1 MQKLTLSQLEQHL
14 FSAADILRGKM
25 EASEFKEY
33 IFGMLFL
40 KRLSDQY
47 DAEYAKVK
55 EAYQKDGHD
64 DSTIEM
70 LLQGHSFSFNIP
82 EIARWQSLRHL
93 KKNLGEALN
102 IALSN
107 IEEANMTSL
116 EDVLKH
122 IDFNKKVGNS
132 KISDSKLIQLI
143 QHFDKIR
150 LRDEDFEFP
159 DLLGAAYE
167 YLIKYFA
174 DSAGKKAGEF
184 YTPSGVVT
192 LLTKILDPQPGMSI
206 YDPTVGSG
214 GMLIQAKEHIKEIY
228 NSDNFSLYGQD
239 AIATTWAMC
248 KMNMILHGIPNA
260 DIKNDDTLENPLHT
274 KDGQLMQF
282 DRVIA
287 NPPFSQNYTKANLK
301 FKERFSHFMPENGKK
316 GDYMFV
322 QHMLSSLKDKGK
334 MGVVMPHG
342 VLFRGSVEGEFR
354 KELIEQKNIL
364 EAVIG
369 LPSGLFY
376 GTGIPASLL
385 IINKAK
391 KDDKILFINADAE
404 YKEGKNQNLLR
415 AEDIEKINFVYQ
427 NRLELENYSKL
438 VSLEDIKKEN
448 FNLNIRRYVDNTP
461 PPTLHDV
468 KAHLVGGVPKQEW
481 SSELMSSYGVTHEM
495 LFESKD
501 EDYYNFLPSIK
512 EKQNIR
518 ELLESSE
525 AFRSTDARVIA
536 KVSSW
541 YDNYQN
547 LVDDE
552 SSNIAT
558 LYTSGYE
565 LIERAFDA
573 SVVLDRFKVRGIFA
587 SWWVKNKF
595 TIKSI
600 KNSGYDFLLL
610 SDAFISTNQE
620 FIDSLGDTKKPLHTK
635 LQELTKK
642 LKNAKDEN
650 DKVIIREQ
658 ILELKKQL
666 FTGSEVLTSSKELII
681 TQLKLDAMNE
691 SNRYLSEKKQSIIK
705 TLENLWDKYKVS
717 LSEIEKERDEA
728 TSEIKEFLNE
738 LGYL

>member
-427 NRLELENYSKL
+427 NHLELENYSKL

-461 PPTLHDV
+461 PPTPHDV

-481 SSELMSSYGVTHEM
+481 NSELMSSYGVTHEM

-501 EDYYNFLPSIK
+501 EEYYNFLPSIK

-525 AFRSTDARVIA
+525 AFITTDARVNE
-536 KVSSW
+536 KVSTW

-565 LIERAFDA
+565 LIESAFDG

-600 KNSGYDFLLL
+600 KNNGYDFLLL

-620 FIDSLGDTKKPLHTK
+620 FIDSLGDVKKPLHAK
-635 LQELTKK
+635 LQELSKK

-666 FTGSEVLTSSKELII
+666 FDGIPNIKELVIRE
-681 TQLKLDAMNE
+681 LKLDAMNE

>member
-40 KRLSDQY
+40 KRLSDQFE
-47 DAEYAKVK
+47 AEYQKVK
-55 EAYQKDGHD
+55 EAYKKDGHD
-64 DSTIEM
+64 EATINI
-70 LLQGHSFSFNIP
+70 LLQNHQFSFNIP
-82 EIARWQSLRHL
+82 ESARWQSLRHL
-93 KKNLGEALN
+93 KKNLGENLNVAL
-102 IALSN
+102 AG
-107 IEEANMTSL
+107 IEEANLSSL

-167 YLIKYFA
+167 YLIKFFA

-192 LLTKILDPQPGMSI
+192 LLTKILDPKPGMSI

-248 KMNMILHGIPNA
+248 KMNMILHGITNA
-260 DIKNDDTLENPLHT
+260 DIKNEDTLEDPLHT

-301 FKERFSHFMPENGKK
+301 YKERFSHFMPENGKK

-322 QHMLSSLKDKGK
+322 QHMIASLKSSGK

-354 KELIEQKNIL
+354 QELIAKRNIL

-376 GTGIPASLL
+376 GTGIPAALI

-427 NRLELENYSKL
+427 NRLELEKYSRL
-438 VSLEDIKKEN
+438 VSLAEIEKED
-448 FNLNIRRYVDNTP
+448 FNLNIRRYIDNTP
-461 PPTLHDV
+461 PSTPHDV
-468 KAHLVGGVPKQEW
+468 KAHLRGGIPKSEWNDELMQSYGITSDMIFVPKDENYFEFK
-481 SSELMSSYGVTHEM
+481 SELA
-495 LFESKD
+495 
-501 EDYYNFLPSIK
+501 

-518 ELLESSE
+518 ELLEQSE
-525 AFRSTDARVIA
+525 PFKTTDETIKA
-536 KVSSW
+536 KVSAW
-541 YDNYQN
+541 YDEYQK
-547 LVDDE
+547 LIDE
-552 SSNIAT
+552 PTSDIAS
-558 LYTSGYE
+558 LYNSGYE
-565 LIERAFDA
+565 LIEKAFANDT
-573 SVVLDRFKVRGIFA
+573 VLDRFKVRGIFA
-587 SWWVKNKF
+587 SWWVENKF
-595 TIKSI
+595 TVKSI
-600 KNSGYDFLLL
+600 KNSGYDYNLL
-610 SDAFISTNQE
+610 SDSFITSNE
-620 FIDSLGDTKKPLHTK
+620 DFIGSLSEEQLALHVK
-635 LQELTKK
+635 LLELFKK
-642 LKNAKDEN
+642 LKTAKEEN
-650 DKVIIREQ
+650 DKVVIREKIQ
-658 ILELKKQL
+658 EQKEKLFDGMANIREL
-666 FTGSEVLTSSKELII
+666 VIN
-681 TQLKLDAMNE
+681 QLKLDAM
-691 SNRYLSEKKQSIIK
+691 SIANRYLSEKKQNIIK
-705 TLENLWDKYKVS
+705 TLENLWDKYRVS
-717 LSEIEKERDEA
+717 LSEIESERDEA
-728 TSEIKEFLNE
+728 TNEIKTYLSE

>member
-40 KRLSDQY
+40 KRLSDQFE
-47 DAEYAKVK
+47 AEYQKVK
-55 EAYQKDGHD
+55 EAYKKDGHD
-64 DSTIEM
+64 EATINM
-70 LLQGHSFSFNIP
+70 LLQNHQFSFNIP
-82 EIARWQSLRHL
+82 ESARWQSLRHL
-93 KKNLGEALN
+93 KKNLGENLN
-102 IALSN
+102 IALAG
-107 IEEANMTSL
+107 IEEANLTSL

-167 YLIKYFA
+167 YLIKFFA

-192 LLTKILDPQPGMSI
+192 LLTKILDPKPGMSI

-228 NSDNFSLYGQD
+228 NSDNFSLHGQD
-239 AIATTWAMC
+239 AIASTWAMC
-248 KMNMILHGIPNA
+248 KMNMILHGITNA
-260 DIKNDDTLENPLHT
+260 DIKNEDTLEDPLHT

-301 FKERFSHFMPENGKK
+301 YKERFSHFMPENGKK

-322 QHMLSSLKDKGK
+322 QHMIASLKSSGK

-342 VLFRGSVEGEFR
+342 VLFRGSVEGQFR
-354 KELIEQKNIL
+354 QELIAKRNIL

-376 GTGIPASLL
+376 GTGIPAALL

-427 NRLELENYSKL
+427 NRLELEKYSRL
-438 VSLEDIKKEN
+438 VSLAEIEKED
-448 FNLNIRRYVDNTP
+448 FNLNIRRYIDNTP
-461 PPTLHDV
+461 PPTPHDV
-468 KAHLVGGVPKQEW
+468 KAHLRGGIPKGEWNDELMQSYGITSSMIFVPKDEN
-481 SSELMSSYGVTHEM
+481 Y
-495 LFESKD
+495 FEFKSQ
-501 EDYYNFLPSIK
+501 LS

-518 ELLESSE
+518 ELLEQSE
-525 AFRSTDARVIA
+525 PFKTTDETIKA
-536 KVSSW
+536 KVSAW
-541 YDNYQN
+541 YDEYQK
-547 LVDDE
+547 LIDE
-552 SSNIAT
+552 PTSDIAS
-558 LYTSGYE
+558 LYNSGYE
-565 LIERAFDA
+565 LIAKAFANDT
-573 SVVLDRFKVRGIFA
+573 VLDRFKVRGIFA
-587 SWWVKNKF
+587 SWWVENKF
-595 TIKSI
+595 TVKSI
-600 KNSGYDFLLL
+600 KNSGYDYNLL
-610 SDAFISTNQE
+610 SDSFITSNEAFIG
-620 FIDSLGDTKKPLHTK
+620 SLSEEQLALHVK
-635 LQELTKK
+635 LLELFKK
-642 LKNAKDEN
+642 LKTAKEEN
-650 DKVIIREQ
+650 DKVVIREKIQ
-658 ILELKKQL
+658 EQKEKL
-666 FTGSEVLTSSKELII
+666 FDGMTNTKGLVIN
-681 TQLKLDAMNE
+681 QLKLDAM
-691 SNRYLSEKKQSIIK
+691 SIANRYLSEKKQTIIK

-717 LSEIEKERDEA
+717 LSEIESERDEA
-728 TSEIKEFLNE
+728 TNEIKTYLSE

>member
-47 DAEYAKVK
+47 DIELEKVK
-55 EAYQKDGHD
+55 TAYKKEGHD
-64 DSTIEM
+64 EETIQI
-70 LLQGHSFSFNIP
+70 LLQSHNFTFNVP
-82 EIARWQSLRHL
+82 ESGKWNNLRHL

-102 IALSN
+102 VALAS
-107 IEEANMTSL
+107 IEEANLSSL
-116 EDVLKH
+116 ENVLGY

-167 YLIKYFA
+167 YLIKFFA

-184 YTPSGVVT
+184 YTPAGVVT
-192 LLTKILDPQPGMSI
+192 LLTKILDPKPGMSI

-228 NSDNFSLYGQD
+228 NSDNFSLHGQD

-248 KMNMILHGIPNA
+248 KMNMILHGITNA
-260 DIKNDDTLENPLHT
+260 DIKNEDTLEDPLHT
-274 KDGQLMQF
+274 ESGQLKQF

-301 FKERFSHFMPENGKK
+301 YKERFSHFMPEGGKK

-322 QHMLSSLKDKGK
+322 QHMIASLKHDGK

-342 VLFRGSVEGEFR
+342 VLFRGSVEGQFR
-354 KELIEQKNIL
+354 EELIAKRNIL

-385 IINKAK
+385 IVNKAK

-415 AEDIEKINFVYQ
+415 AEDIEKINFIYH
-427 NRLELENYSKL
+427 NKLELPKYSRL
-438 VSLEDIKKEN
+438 VSLQEIEKED

-461 PPTLHDV
+461 PPTPHDV
-468 KAHLVGGVPKQEW
+468 KAHLKGGVPKSEW
-481 SSELMSSYGVTHEM
+481 DDELMQSYSITSDM
-495 LFESKD
+495 LFEHKD
-501 EDYYNFLPSIK
+501 ESYFEFKSELK
-512 EKQNIR
+512 EKQSIR
-518 ELLESSE
+518 ELLENSE
-525 AFRSTDARVIA
+525 AFRSTDESILV
-536 KVSSW
+536 KVKKF
-541 YDNYQN
+541 YETYQS
-547 LVDDE
+547 LIDE
-552 SSNIAT
+552 PNSNIAT

-565 LIERAFDA
+565 LIEQAFEGDNE
-573 SVVLDRFKVRGIFA
+573 LDRFKVRGIFA
-587 SWWVKNKF
+587 SWWVENKF
-595 TIKSI
+595 TVKSI
-600 KNSGYDFLLL
+600 KNSGYDYNLLNDSFIATNESFLSSLNDEQKALHGKLL
-610 SDAFISTNQE
+610 
-620 FIDSLGDTKKPLHTK
+620 
-635 LQELTKK
+635 ELFKK
-642 LKNAKDEN
+642 LKSAKEEN
-650 DKVIIREQ
+650 DKVVLREKISELKEELFKDVPNIKELVVLQ
-658 ILELKKQL
+658 LELD
-666 FTGSEVLTSSKELII
+666 
-681 TQLKLDAMNE
+681 TQTIA
-691 SNRYLSEKKQSIIK
+691 NRYLSEKKQTIIK
-705 TLENLWDKYKVS
+705 TIENLWDKYKVS
-717 LSEIEKERDEA
+717 LEEIESERDEA
-728 TSEIKEFLNE
+728 TSEIKTFLTE

>member
-40 KRLSDQY
+40 KRLSDQFE
-47 DAEYAKVK
+47 AEQQKVK
-55 EAYQKDGHD
+55 EAYKKEEHD
-64 DSTIEM
+64 DETINI
-70 LLQGHSFSFNIP
+70 LLQNHQFTFNIP
-82 EIARWQSLRHL
+82 ENARWKNLQHL
-93 KKNLGEALN
+93 KKNLGENLN
-102 IALSN
+102 TALSS
-107 IEEANMTSL
+107 IEESNLSSL

-192 LLTKILDPQPGMSI
+192 LLTKILDPKPGMSI

-228 NSDNFSLYGQD
+228 NSNDFSLYGQD

-248 KMNMILHGIPNA
+248 KMNMILHGISNA
-260 DIKNDDTLENPLHT
+260 DIKNEDTLEDPLHT

-301 FKERFSHFMPENGKK
+301 FKERFSHFMPEGGKK

-322 QHMLSSLKDKGK
+322 QHMIASLKSSGK

-342 VLFRGSVEGEFR
+342 VLFRGSEEGRFR
-354 KELIEQKNIL
+354 EELIEKRNIL
-364 EAVIG
+364 EAVVG

-376 GTGIPASLL
+376 GTGIPAALL
-385 IINKAK
+385 IINKSK

-427 NRLELENYSKL
+427 NRLELPKYSRL
-438 VSLEDIKKEN
+438 VNLEEIKKED
-448 FNLNIRRYVDNTP
+448 FNLNIRRYIDNTP
-461 PPTLHDV
+461 PPEPHDV
-468 KAHLVGGVPKQEW
+468 KAHLKGGVPKSEW
-481 SSELMSSYGVTHEM
+481 NEDLMSSNQVSPEM
-495 LFESKD
+495 LFDSKD
-501 EDYYNFLPSIK
+501 EEYYSFKENIT

-518 ELLESSE
+518 ELLEESE
-525 AFRSTDARVIA
+525 AFISTDASIMA

-541 YDNYQN
+541 YDKYQT
-547 LVDDE
+547 LIDDNK
-552 SSNIAT
+552 SDITT
-558 LYTSGYE
+558 LYISGYE
-565 LIERAFDA
+565 LIEKEFVNDG
-573 SVVLDRFKVRGIFA
+573 VLDRFKVRGIFA
-587 SWWVKNKF
+587 SWWVDNKF

-600 KNSGYDFLLL
+600 KNNGYDYNLL
-610 SDAFISTNQE
+610 SDAFISTNEE
-620 FIDSLGDTKKPLHTK
+620 FVASLNESQKEHHTK

-642 LKNAKDEN
+642 LKNAKEEN
-650 DKVIIREQ
+650 DKVVIRENIQ
-658 ILELKKQL
+658 EIKAKL
-666 FTGSEVLTSSKELII
+666 FHDMSNIKELV
-681 TQLKLDAMNE
+681 TRELKLDALNIA
-691 SNRYLSEKKQSIIK
+691 NRYLGEKKQATIRSI
-705 TLENLWDKYKVS
+705 ENLWDKYEVS
-717 LSEIEKERDEA
+717 LVSIEKERDEA
-728 TSEIKEFLNE
+728 TNEIKAYLSE

>member
-40 KRLSDQY
+40 KRLSDQF
-47 DAEYAKVK
+47 DAEFQKVK
-55 EAYQKDGHD
+55 ESYKKDGHNEE
-64 DSTIEM
+64 TINI
-70 LLQGHSFSFNIP
+70 LLQHHQFTFNIP
-82 EIARWQSLRHL
+82 ENARWQSLRHL

-102 IALSN
+102 IALSS
-107 IEEANMTSL
+107 IEEANLSSL
-116 EDVLKH
+116 ENVLGY

-192 LLTKILDPQPGMSI
+192 LLTKIIDPRPGMSI

-248 KMNMILHGIPNA
+248 KMNMILHGITNA
-260 DIKNDDTLENPLHT
+260 DIKNEDTLEEPLHT
-274 KDGQLMQF
+274 ENGQLKQF

-301 FKERFSHFMPENGKK
+301 YKERFSHFMPEGGKK

-322 QHMLSSLKDKGK
+322 QHMIASLKHDGK

-342 VLFRGSVEGEFR
+342 VLFRGSEEGKFR
-354 KELIEQKNIL
+354 EELIKKRNIL

-376 GTGIPASLL
+376 GTGIPAALL

-415 AEDIEKINFVYQ
+415 AEDIEKINFTYQ
-427 NRLELENYSKL
+427 NKLELPKYSRL
-438 VSLEDIKKEN
+438 VSLEEIEKED

-461 PPTLHDV
+461 PPTPHDV
-468 KAHLVGGVPKQEW
+468 KAHLRGGVPKCEW
-481 SSELMSSYGVTHEM
+481 NDELMNSYAIKSEM
-495 LFESKD
+495 IFTCKD
-501 EDYYNFLPSIK
+501 ENYFEFKPEIV

-518 ELLESSE
+518 ELLENSHSFKNTDE
-525 AFRSTDARVIA
+525 NILLHVST
-536 KVSSW
+536 W
-541 YDNYQN
+541 YEEYQT
-547 LVDDE
+547 LIDKPE
-552 SSNIAT
+552 SNIAT

-565 LIERAFDA
+565 LIEKTFENDT
-573 SVVLDRFKVRGIFA
+573 VLDRFKVRGIFA
-587 SWWVKNKF
+587 SWWVENKF
-595 TIKSI
+595 TIKSL
-600 KNSGYDFLLL
+600 KNSGYDYNLLND
-610 SDAFISTNQE
+610 SFISSNEE
-620 FIDSLGDTKKPLHTK
+620 FINALNDEQKALHVR
-635 LQELTKK
+635 LLELFKK
-642 LKNAKDEN
+642 LKTAKEEN
-650 DKVIIREQ
+650 DKIVVREK
-658 ILELKKQL
+658 IAKLKEQL
-666 FTGSEVLTSSKELII
+666 FENLLHVRDLVVL
-681 TQLKLDAMNE
+681 QLSLDSQNIA
-691 SNRYLSEKKQSIIK
+691 NRYLSEKKQTIIK

-717 LSEIEKERDEA
+717 LSEIESERDEA
-728 TSEIKEFLNE
+728 TNEIKNYLSE

>member
-40 KRLSDQY
+40 KRLSDQF
-47 DAEYAKVK
+47 DVEYSKVK
-55 EAYQKDGHD
+55 EAYKKDGHD
-64 DSTIEM
+64 EETINI
-70 LLQGHSFSFNIP
+70 LLQSHQFTFNIP
-82 EIARWQSLRHL
+82 ENARWQSLRHL
-93 KKNLGEALN
+93 KKNIGENLN
-102 IALSN
+102 TALSA
-107 IEEANMTSL
+107 IEEANLSSL

-122 IDFNKKVGNS
+122 INFNKKIGNS
-132 KISDSKLIQLI
+132 KISDSKLQQLI

-192 LLTKILDPQPGMSI
+192 LLTKLLDPKPGMSI

-214 GMLIQAKEHIKEIY
+214 GMLIQAKEHIKELY

-248 KMNMILHGIPNA
+248 KMNMILHGVVNA
-260 DIKNDDTLENPLHT
+260 NIKNEDTLEKPLHT
-274 KDGQLMQF
+274 KNGQLEQF

-287 NPPFSQNYTKANLK
+287 NPPFSQNYKKTELTY
-301 FKERFSHFMPENGKK
+301 KERFSHFMPENGKK

-322 QHMLSSLKDKGK
+322 QHMIASLKNDGK

-342 VLFRGSVEGEFR
+342 VLFRGSEEGKFR
-354 KELIEQKNIL
+354 EHLIRDRNIL

-385 IINKAK
+385 IVNKAK

-415 AEDIEKINFVYQ
+415 PEDIEKINYVYQ
-427 NRLELENYSKL
+427 NKIELDKYSKL
-438 VSLEDIKKEN
+438 VSLKELEKEN

-461 PPTLHDV
+461 PSEPHDV
-468 KAHLVGGVPKQEW
+468 KAHINGGIPKVEW
-481 SSELMSSYGVTHEM
+481 NKTLIDS
-495 LFESKD
+495 FKIESKQIFTD
-501 EDYYNFLPSIK
+501 IDDKYFKFIDSIA

-518 ELLESSE
+518 EMLENSQGFKQTDKEVLDIVSNWYNYYQSLIDDSSK
-525 AFRSTDARVIA
+525 DIA
-536 KVSSW
+536 
-541 YDNYQN
+541 
-547 LVDDE
+547 
-552 SSNIAT
+552 A
-558 LYTSGYE
+558 LYISGYE
-565 LIERAFDA
+565 KIEKAFEKNI
-573 SVVLDRFKVRGIFA
+573 VLDQFKIRGIFA
-587 SWWVKNKF
+587 SWWVNNKF
-595 TIKSI
+595 TVKSI
-600 KNSGYDFLLL
+600 KNSGYDYTLL
-610 SDAFISTNQE
+610 SDNFISTNQE
-620 FIDSLGDTKKPLHTK
+620 FISSLDDSQKENHNK
-635 LQELTKK
+635 LQDLFKK
-642 LKNAKDEN
+642 LKSAKEEN
-650 DKVIIREQ
+650 DKIVIREKIEEQ
-658 ILELKKQL
+658 KEKLFENIVNIKKWIVLELKTDAL
-666 FTGSEVLTSSKELII
+666 NII
-681 TQLKLDAMNE
+681 
-691 SNRYLSEKKQSIIK
+691 NRYLSEKKQSIIK
-705 TLENLWDKYKVS
+705 SIENLWDKYQVS
-717 LSEIEKERDEA
+717 LKEIENQRDEA
-728 TSEIKEFLNE
+728 TKEIKSFLME

>member
-40 KRLSDQY
+40 KRLSDQFE
-47 DAEYAKVK
+47 AEYQKVK
-55 EAYQKDGHD
+55 ETYKKDGHD
-64 DSTIEM
+64 EETIKV
-70 LLQGHSFSFNIP
+70 LLQNHQFTFNIP
-82 EIARWQSLRHL
+82 ESARWQNLRHL
-93 KKNLGEALN
+93 KKNLGENLNVAL
-102 IALSN
+102 AG
-107 IEEANMTSL
+107 IEEANLSSL

-167 YLIKYFA
+167 YLIKFFA

-192 LLTKILDPQPGMSI
+192 LLTKILDPKPGMSI

-248 KMNMILHGIPNA
+248 KMNMILHGITNA
-260 DIKNDDTLENPLHT
+260 DIKNEDTLEDPLHT

-287 NPPFSQNYTKANLK
+287 NPPFSQNYNKANLK
-301 FKERFSHFMPENGKK
+301 YKERFSHFMPENGKK

-322 QHMLSSLKDKGK
+322 QHMIASLKSSGK

-342 VLFRGSVEGEFR
+342 VLFRGSEEGRFR
-354 KELIEQKNIL
+354 EELIKKRNIL

-376 GTGIPASLL
+376 GTGIPAALL

-427 NRLELENYSKL
+427 NRLELEKYSRL
-438 VSLEDIKKEN
+438 VSLAEIEKED
-448 FNLNIRRYVDNTP
+448 FNLNIRRYIDNTP
-461 PPTLHDV
+461 PPTPHDV
-468 KAHLVGGVPKQEW
+468 KAHLRGGIPKSEWNDELMQSYGITSDMIFVPK
-481 SSELMSSYGVTHEM
+481 
-495 LFESKD
+495 D
-501 EDYYNFLPSIK
+501 ENYYNFLENIT
-512 EKQNIR
+512 EKQHVR
-518 ELLESSE
+518 ELLEQSE
-525 AFRSTDARVIA
+525 PFKTTDESIKA
-536 KVSSW
+536 KVSTW
-541 YDNYQN
+541 YDEYQK
-547 LVDDE
+547 LIDE
-552 SSNIAT
+552 PSSDIAS
-558 LYTSGYE
+558 LYNSGYE
-565 LIERAFDA
+565 LIAKAFANDT
-573 SVVLDRFKVRGIFA
+573 VLDRFKVRGIFA
-587 SWWVKNKF
+587 SWWVENKF
-595 TIKSI
+595 TVKSI
-600 KNSGYDFLLL
+600 KNSGYDYNLL
-610 SDAFISTNQE
+610 SDSFITSNEAFIG
-620 FIDSLGDTKKPLHTK
+620 SLSEEQLTLHVK
-635 LQELTKK
+635 LLELFKK
-642 LKNAKDEN
+642 LKTAKEEN
-650 DKVIIREQ
+650 DKVVIREKIQ
-658 ILELKKQL
+658 EQKEKL
-666 FTGSEVLTSSKELII
+666 FDGMSNIKELVIN
-681 TQLKLDAMNE
+681 QLKLDAM
-691 SNRYLSEKKQSIIK
+691 SIANRYLSEKKQTIIK

-717 LSEIEKERDEA
+717 LSEIESERDEA
-728 TSEIKEFLNE
+728 TNEIKTYLSE

>member
-1 MQKLTLSQLEQHL
+1 MNKLTLSQLEQHL

-47 DAEYAKVK
+47 DVEYNKVSDSYK
-55 EAYQKDGHD
+55 NDGHD
-64 DSTIEM
+64 DATMEILLKNHKFTFTIPKN
-70 LLQGHSFSFNIP
+70 G
-82 EIARWQSLRHL
+82 RWEALRHL
-93 KKNLGEALN
+93 KKNIGENLNTAL
-102 IALSN
+102 IA
-107 IEEANMTSL
+107 IEEANISSL

-122 IDFNKKVGNS
+122 INFNKKVGNS
-132 KISDSKLIQLI
+132 KIPDAKLQELI

-192 LLTKILDPQPGMSI
+192 LLVKILDPKPGMSI

-228 NSDNFSLYGQD
+228 NSNDFSLSGQD

-248 KMNMILHGIPNA
+248 KMNMILHGISNA
-260 DIKNDDTLENPLHT
+260 DIKNEDTLEKPLHT

-287 NPPFSQNYTKANLK
+287 NPPFSQNYKKADMT
-301 FKERFSHFMPENGKK
+301 FKERFSHFMPEGGKK

-322 QHMLSSLKDKGK
+322 QHMIASLKSSGK

-342 VLFRGSVEGEFR
+342 VLFRGSEEGKFR
-354 KELIEQKNIL
+354 EHLIKELGIL

-391 KDDKILFINADAE
+391 KDDKILFVNADRE
-404 YKEGKNQNLLR
+404 YNEGKNQNHLR

-427 NRLELENYSKL
+427 NALELPNYSKL
-438 VSLEDIKKEN
+438 ISIKELEKED

-461 PPTLHDV
+461 PSEPHDV
-468 KAHLVGGVPKQEW
+468 KAHLRGGIPKVEW
-481 SSELMSSYGVTHEM
+481 NSVLTASYQLTPNDI
-495 LFESKD
+495 FQSKD
-501 EDYYNFLPSIK
+501 ENYYKFI
-512 EKQNIR
+512 ETIQAKQNIR
-518 ELLESSE
+518 EVLESSNG
-525 AFRSTDARVIA
+525 FNNTDAMVLHEI
-536 KVSSW
+536 STW
-541 YDNYQN
+541 HDEYQS
-547 LVDDE
+547 LVDVD

-558 LYTSGYE
+558 LYVEGYA
-565 LIERAFDA
+565 LIEKAFTQTTHE
-573 SVVLDRFKVRGIFA
+573 VIDRFKIRGIFA
-587 SWWVKNKF
+587 SWWDANKF

-600 KNSGYDFLLL
+600 KNSGYDYNLL
-610 SDAFISTNQE
+610 SDSFLSSSDFVALLDKEALT
-620 FIDSLGDTKKPLHTK
+620 LHVK
-635 LQELTKK
+635 YMELLKK
-642 LKNAKDEN
+642 LKSAKEEN
-650 DKVIIREQ
+650 DKVVIRDKMA
-658 ILELKKQL
+658 ELKEKIFANIADVKPL
-666 FTGSEVLTSSKELII
+666 VVD
-681 TQLKLDAMNE
+681 QLKKDALQIAQ
-691 SNRYLSEKKQSIIK
+691 RYLSEKKQAIIINI
-705 TLENLWDKYKVS
+705 ENLWDKYQVS
-717 LSEIEKERDEA
+717 LAEIEDERDTA
-728 TSEIKEFLNE
+728 TKEIKEFLME
-738 LGYL
+738 LGYQ

>member
-40 KRLSDQY
+40 KRLSDQFE
-47 DAEYAKVK
+47 AEHEKVK
-55 EAYQKDGHD
+55 IAYKKDGHD
-64 DSTIEM
+64 EDTISI
-70 LLQGHSFSFNIP
+70 LLQNHQFTFNIP
-82 EIARWQSLRHL
+82 QNARWQSLRHL

-107 IEEANMTSL
+107 IEEANLTSL

-192 LLTKILDPQPGMSI
+192 LLTKILDPKPGMSI

-248 KMNMILHGIPNA
+248 KMNMILHGITNA
-260 DIKNDDTLENPLHT
+260 DIKNEDTLEEPLHT
-274 KDGQLMQF
+274 ENGQLKQF

-301 FKERFSHFMPENGKK
+301 YKERFSHFMPENGKK

-322 QHMLSSLKDKGK
+322 QHMIASLKSSGK

-342 VLFRGSVEGEFR
+342 VLFRGSEEGSFR
-354 KELIEQKNIL
+354 EELIKKRNIL
-364 EAVIG
+364 EVVIG

-376 GTGIPASLL
+376 GTGIPAALL

-427 NRLELENYSKL
+427 NRLELEKYSRL
-438 VSLEDIKKEN
+438 VSLAEIEKED

-461 PPTLHDV
+461 PPTPHDV
-468 KAHLVGGVPKQEW
+468 KAHLKGGVPKAEW
-481 SSELMSSYGVTHEM
+481 NSELMSSYSIQSDM

-501 EDYYNFLPSIK
+501 EKYFEFKSELA

-518 ELLESSE
+518 ELLEQSE
-525 AFRSTDARVIA
+525 SFKTTDEIIKA
-536 KVSSW
+536 KVKAW
-541 YDNYQN
+541 YDEYQK
-547 LVDDE
+547 LIDE
-552 SSNIAT
+552 PSSDIAS
-558 LYTSGYE
+558 LYNSGYE
-565 LIERAFDA
+565 LIEKAFANDT
-573 SVVLDRFKVRGIFA
+573 VLDRFKVRGIFA
-587 SWWVKNKF
+587 SWWVENKF
-595 TIKSI
+595 TVKSI
-600 KNSGYDFLLL
+600 KNSGYDYNLL
-610 SDAFISTNQE
+610 SDSFITSNEAFIG
-620 FIDSLGDTKKPLHTK
+620 SLSEEQLALHVK
-635 LQELTKK
+635 LLELFKK
-642 LKNAKDEN
+642 LKTAKEEN
-650 DKVIIREQ
+650 DKVVAREKIQ
-658 ILELKKQL
+658 EQKEKL
-666 FTGSEVLTSSKELII
+666 FDGMANIKELVVN
-681 TQLKLDAMNE
+681 QLKLDAM
-691 SNRYLSEKKQSIIK
+691 SIANRYLSEKKQTIIK
-705 TLENLWDKYKVS
+705 TLENLWDKYRVS
-717 LSEIEKERDEA
+717 LSEIESERDEA
-728 TSEIKEFLNE
+728 TNEIKTYLSE

>member
-40 KRLSDQY
+40 KRLSDQFE
-47 DAEYAKVK
+47 AEYQKVK
-55 EAYQKDGHD
+55 EAYKKDGHD
-64 DSTIEM
+64 EATINI
-70 LLQGHSFSFNIP
+70 LLQNHQFSFNIP
-82 EIARWQSLRHL
+82 ESARWQALRHL
-93 KKNLGEALN
+93 KKNLGENLNVAL
-102 IALSN
+102 AG
-107 IEEANMTSL
+107 IEEANLSSL

-167 YLIKYFA
+167 YLIKFFA

-192 LLTKILDPQPGMSI
+192 LLTKILDPKPGMSI

-248 KMNMILHGIPNA
+248 KMNMILHGITNA
-260 DIKNDDTLENPLHT
+260 DIKNEDTLEDPLHT

-301 FKERFSHFMPENGKK
+301 YKERFSHFMPENGKK

-322 QHMLSSLKDKGK
+322 QHMIASLKSSGK

-342 VLFRGSVEGEFR
+342 VLFRGSEEGKFR
-354 KELIEQKNIL
+354 QELIAKRNIL

-376 GTGIPASLL
+376 GTGIPAALL

-427 NRLELENYSKL
+427 NRLELEKYSRL
-438 VSLEDIKKEN
+438 VSLAEIEKED
-448 FNLNIRRYVDNTP
+448 FNLNIRRYIDNTP
-461 PPTLHDV
+461 PPTPHDV
-468 KAHLVGGVPKQEW
+468 KAHLRGGIPKGEWNDELMQSYGITSDMIFVPKDEN
-481 SSELMSSYGVTHEM
+481 Y
-495 LFESKD
+495 FEFKSQ
-501 EDYYNFLPSIK
+501 LA

-518 ELLESSE
+518 ELLEQSE
-525 AFRSTDARVIA
+525 PFKTTDEIIKA
-536 KVSSW
+536 KVSTW
-541 YDNYQN
+541 YDEYQK
-547 LVDDE
+547 LVDEPTSD
-552 SSNIAT
+552 IAS
-558 LYTSGYE
+558 LYNSGYE
-565 LIERAFDA
+565 LIAKAFANDT
-573 SVVLDRFKVRGIFA
+573 VLDRFKVRGIFA
-587 SWWVKNKF
+587 SWWVENKF
-595 TIKSI
+595 TVKSI
-600 KNSGYDFLLL
+600 KNSSYDYNLL
-610 SDAFISTNQE
+610 SDSFITSNEAFMG
-620 FIDSLGDTKKPLHTK
+620 SLSEEQLALHVK
-635 LQELTKK
+635 LLELFKK
-642 LKNAKDEN
+642 LKTAKEEN
-650 DKVIIREQ
+650 DKVVVREKIQ
-658 ILELKKQL
+658 EQKERL
-666 FTGSEVLTSSKELII
+666 FDGMSNIKELVVN
-681 TQLKLDAMNE
+681 QLKLDAM
-691 SNRYLSEKKQSIIK
+691 SIANRHLSEKKQTIIK
-705 TLENLWDKYKVS
+705 TFENLWDKYKVS
-717 LSEIEKERDEA
+717 LSEIESERDEA
-728 TSEIKEFLNE
+728 TNEIKTYLSE

>member
-47 DAEYAKVK
+47 DVEYNKVRDSYK
-55 EAYQKDGHD
+55 KDGHD
-64 DSTIEM
+64 DATIEI
-70 LLQGHSFSFNIP
+70 LLTNHRFTFTIP
-82 EIARWQSLRHL
+82 QNARWETLRHL
-93 KKNLGEALN
+93 KKNIGENLI
-102 IALSN
+102 IALSA
-107 IEEANMTSL
+107 IEKANLSSL

-132 KISDSKLIQLI
+132 KISDAKLQQLI

-192 LLTKILDPQPGMSI
+192 LLVKILDPKPGMSI

-228 NSDNFSLYGQD
+228 NSNDFSLNGQD

-248 KMNMILHGIPNA
+248 KMNMILHGIANA
-260 DIKNDDTLENPLHT
+260 DIKNEDTLEEPLHT

-287 NPPFSQNYTKANLK
+287 NPPFSQNYKKADMT
-301 FKERFSHFMPENGKK
+301 FKERFSHFMPEGGKK

-322 QHMLSSLKDKGK
+322 QHMIASLKNSGK

-342 VLFRGSVEGEFR
+342 VLFRGSVEGSFR
-354 KELIEQKNIL
+354 EHLIKELGIL

-404 YKEGKNQNLLR
+404 YKEGKNQNHLR

-427 NRLELENYSKL
+427 NALELSHYSKL
-438 VSLEDIKKEN
+438 VSIEELEKEG

-461 PPTLHDV
+461 PSEPHDV
-468 KAHLVGGVPKQEW
+468 EAHLKGGIPKVEW
-481 SSELMSSYGVTHEM
+481 NDVLMTNYQLTPSDI
-495 LFESKD
+495 FEAKD
-501 EDYYNFLPSIK
+501 ENYFKFIMQ

-518 ELLESSE
+518 EVLEASE
-525 AFRSTDARVIA
+525 SFKNTDAMVLNIISTCQDA
-536 KVSSW
+536 
-541 YDNYQN
+541 YQK
-547 LVDDE
+547 LIDDDA
-552 SSNIAT
+552 SDIAT
-558 LYTSGYE
+558 LYVSGYA
-565 LIERAFDA
+565 LIEKAFTQTTHE
-573 SVVLDRFKVRGIFA
+573 VIDRFKIRGIFA
-587 SWWVKNKF
+587 SWWDANKF

-600 KNSGYDFLLL
+600 KNSGYDYNLL
-610 SDAFISTNQE
+610 SDVFLGSSAFVE
-620 FIDSLGDTKKPLHTK
+620 LLDEEALVPHAKYIDLL
-635 LQELTKK
+635 KK
-642 LKNAKDEN
+642 LKSAKEEN
-650 DKVIIREQ
+650 DKAVLRDKMAEQKEQ
-658 ILELKKQL
+658 IFANIPDVKP
-666 FTGSEVLTSSKELII
+666 LIVE
-681 TQLKLDAMNE
+681 QLKSDALQIAQ
-691 SNRYLSEKKQSIIK
+691 RYLSEKKQAIIANI
-705 TLENLWDKYKVS
+705 ENLWDKYEVS
-717 LSEIEKERDEA
+717 LAEIENERDTA
-728 TSEIKEFLNE
+728 TKEMKVFLTE

>member
-1 MQKLTLSQLEQHL
+1 
-14 FSAADILRGKM
+14 
-25 EASEFKEY
+25 
-33 IFGMLFL
+33 
-40 KRLSDQY
+40 
-47 DAEYAKVK
+47 
-55 EAYQKDGHD
+55 
-64 DSTIEM
+64 
-70 LLQGHSFSFNIP
+70 
-82 EIARWQSLRHL
+82 
-93 KKNLGEALN
+93 
-102 IALSN
+102 
-107 IEEANMTSL
+107 
-116 EDVLKH
+116 
-122 IDFNKKVGNS
+122 
-132 KISDSKLIQLI
+132 
-143 QHFDKIR
+143 
-150 LRDEDFEFP
+150 
-159 DLLGAAYE
+159 
-167 YLIKYFA
+167 
-174 DSAGKKAGEF
+174 
-184 YTPSGVVT
+184 
-192 LLTKILDPQPGMSI
+192 
-206 YDPTVGSG
+206 
-214 GMLIQAKEHIKEIY
+214 
-228 NSDNFSLYGQD
+228 
-239 AIATTWAMC
+239 
-248 KMNMILHGIPNA
+248 
-260 DIKNDDTLENPLHT
+260 
-274 KDGQLMQF
+274 
-282 DRVIA
+282 
-287 NPPFSQNYTKANLK
+287 
-301 FKERFSHFMPENGKK
+301 
-316 GDYMFV
+316 
-322 QHMLSSLKDKGK
+322 
-334 MGVVMPHG
+334 
-342 VLFRGSVEGEFR
+342 EGEFR

-501 EDYYNFLPSIK
+501 EEYYNFLPSIK

-525 AFRSTDARVIA
+525 AFRSTDERVNA

-565 LIERAFDA
+565 LIERAFEA

-610 SDAFISTNQE
+610 SDGFISTNQE
-620 FIDSLGDTKKPLHTK
+620 FIDSLGDTKKPLHAK

-666 FTGSEVLTSSKELII
+666 FTRSEVLTSSKEQII

-691 SNRYLSEKKQSIIK
+691 ANRYLSEKKQSIIK

>member
-47 DAEYAKVK
+47 DVEFSKVRDSYK
-55 EAYQKDGHD
+55 KDGHD
-64 DSTIEM
+64 DATIEI
-70 LLQGHSFSFNIP
+70 LLANHKFTFTIP
-82 EIARWQSLRHL
+82 QNAKWETLRHL
-93 KKNLGEALN
+93 KKNIGENLN
-102 IALSN
+102 IALSA
-107 IEEANMTSL
+107 IEEANLSSL

-132 KISDSKLIQLI
+132 KISDAKLQQLL

-192 LLTKILDPQPGMSI
+192 LLVKILDPKPGMSI

-228 NSDNFSLYGQD
+228 NSNDFSLNGQD

-248 KMNMILHGIPNA
+248 KMNMILHGIANA
-260 DIKNDDTLENPLHT
+260 DIKNEDTLEKPLHT

-287 NPPFSQNYTKANLK
+287 NPPFSQNYKKSDMT
-301 FKERFSHFMPENGKK
+301 FKERFSHFMPEGGKK

-322 QHMLSSLKDKGK
+322 QHMIASLKSNGK

-354 KELIEQKNIL
+354 KHLIKELGIL

-404 YKEGKNQNLLR
+404 YKEGKNQNNLR
-415 AEDIEKINFVYQ
+415 AEDIEKINFAYQ
-427 NRLELENYSKL
+427 NTLELANYSKL
-438 VSLEDIKKEN
+438 VSIEELEKEG

-461 PPTLHDV
+461 PAEPHDV
-468 KAHLVGGVPKQEW
+468 KAHLKGGIPKCEW
-481 SSELMSSYGVTHEM
+481 NAPLMANYM
-495 LFESKD
+495 LTPSDIFQTKD
-501 EDYYNFLPSIK
+501 ENYYEFIQTIQ

-518 ELLESSE
+518 EVLEASE
-525 AFRSTDARVIA
+525 GFKNTDTMVLGIVSTCHDE
-536 KVSSW
+536 
-541 YDNYQN
+541 YQT
-547 LVDDE
+547 LVDID

-558 LYTSGYE
+558 LYVEGYA
-565 LIERAFDA
+565 LIEKAFT
-573 SVVLDRFKVRGIFA
+573 STSHEVIDRFKIRGIFA
-587 SWWVKNKF
+587 SWWVENKF

-600 KNSGYDFLLL
+600 KNSGYDYNLL
-610 SDAFISTNQE
+610 SEKFLSSSAFV
-620 FIDSLGDTKKPLHTK
+620 DTLDEEAHIPHAKYM
-635 LQELTKK
+635 ELLKK
-642 LKNAKDEN
+642 LKSAKEEN
-650 DKVIIREQ
+650 DRVVIREKIAQ
-658 ILELKKQL
+658 I
-666 FTGSEVLTSSKELII
+666 KEQIFENI
-681 TQLKLDAMNE
+681 ADVKPFVVQQLKTDALE
-691 SNRYLSEKKQSIIK
+691 IANRYLNEKKQAIIK
-705 TLENLWDKYKVS
+705 STENLWDKYQVS
-717 LSEIEKERDEA
+717 LEQIEKERDESTA
-728 TSEIKEFLNE
+728 EIKEFLAE

>member
-427 NRLELENYSKL
+427 NHLELENYSKL

-461 PPTLHDV
+461 PPTPHDV

-501 EDYYNFLPSIK
+501 EEYYNFLPSIK

-525 AFRSTDARVIA
+525 AFRSTDARVNA

-565 LIERAFDA
+565 LIERAFEA

-610 SDAFISTNQE
+610 SDGFISTNQE
-620 FIDSLGDTKKPLHTK
+620 FIDSLGDVKKPLHAK

-666 FTGSEVLTSSKELII
+666 FDGMPNIKELVI
-681 TQLKLDAMNE
+681 TELKLDAMSE
-691 SNRYLSEKKQSIIK
+691 ANRYLSEKKQSIIK

-728 TSEIKEFLNE
+728 TNEIKEFLNE

>member
-47 DAEYAKVK
+47 DAEYEKVK
-55 EAYQKDGHD
+55 EAYKKDGHNEA
-64 DSTIEM
+64 TINI
-70 LLQGHSFSFNIP
+70 LLQSHNFTFNVP
-82 EIARWQSLRHL
+82 ESGRWNNIRHL

-102 IALSN
+102 IALAG
-107 IEEANMTSL
+107 IEEANISSL
-116 EDVLKH
+116 ENVLGY

-167 YLIKYFA
+167 YLIKFFA

-192 LLTKILDPQPGMSI
+192 LLTKILDPKPGMSI

-228 NSDNFSLYGQD
+228 NSDNFSLHGQD

-248 KMNMILHGIPNA
+248 KMNMILHGIANA
-260 DIKNDDTLENPLHT
+260 DIKNEDTLEDPLHT

-301 FKERFSHFMPENGKK
+301 YKERFSHFMPEGGKK

-322 QHMLSSLKDKGK
+322 QHMIASLKSSGK

-342 VLFRGSVEGEFR
+342 VLFRGSEEGKFR
-354 KELIEQKNIL
+354 QELIAKRNIL

-376 GTGIPASLL
+376 GTGIPAALL

-415 AEDIEKINFVYQ
+415 AEDIEKINFTYQ
-427 NRLELENYSKL
+427 NKLELPKYSRL
-438 VSLEDIKKEN
+438 VTLEEIQKED

-461 PPTLHDV
+461 PPTPHDV
-468 KAHLVGGVPKQEW
+468 KAHLKGGVPKSEW
-481 SSELMSSYGVTHEM
+481 NDELMKSYAITSDM
-495 LFESKD
+495 LFDSKD
-501 EDYYNFLPSIK
+501 ENYFEFKPELI

-518 ELLESSE
+518 ELLENSN
-525 AFRSTDARVIA
+525 AFKSTDESILR
-536 KVSSW
+536 KVKGF
-541 YDNYQN
+541 YDEYQTLIDQSN
-547 LVDDE
+547 
-552 SSNIAT
+552 SNIAT

-565 LIERAFDA
+565 LIAKAFANDT
-573 SVVLDRFKVRGIFA
+573 VLDRFKVRGIFA
-587 SWWVKNKF
+587 SWWVENKF
-595 TIKSI
+595 TVKSI
-600 KNSGYDFLLL
+600 KNSGYDYNLL
-610 SDAFISTNQE
+610 SDSCITSNEAFIG
-620 FIDSLGDTKKPLHTK
+620 SLSEEQLALHVK
-635 LQELTKK
+635 LLELFKK
-642 LKNAKDEN
+642 LKTAKEEN
-650 DKVIIREQ
+650 DKVVIREKIQ
-658 ILELKKQL
+658 EQKEKL
-666 FTGSEVLTSSKELII
+666 FDGMTNIKELVIM
-681 TQLKLDAMNE
+681 QLKLDAMSI
-691 SNRYLSEKKQSIIK
+691 SNRYLSEKKQTIIK

-717 LSEIEKERDEA
+717 LSEIESERDEA
-728 TSEIKEFLNE
+728 TNEIKTFLTE

>member
-47 DAEYAKVK
+47 DAEYEKVK
-55 EAYQKDGHD
+55 TTYKKDAHDEA
-64 DSTIEM
+64 TINI
-70 LLQGHSFSFNIP
+70 LLQSHSFTFNVP
-82 EIARWQSLRHL
+82 ESGRWNNIRHL
-93 KKNLGEALN
+93 KKNLGEAIN
-102 IALSN
+102 IALSS
-107 IEEANMTSL
+107 IEEANIASL
-116 EDVLKH
+116 ENVLGY

-167 YLIKYFA
+167 YLIKFFA

-192 LLTKILDPQPGMSI
+192 LLTKILDPKPGMSI

-228 NSDNFSLYGQD
+228 NSDNFSLHGQD

-248 KMNMILHGIPNA
+248 KMNMILHGIANA
-260 DIKNDDTLENPLHT
+260 DIKNEDTLEDPLHT

-301 FKERFSHFMPENGKK
+301 YKERFSHFMPEGGKK

-322 QHMLSSLKDKGK
+322 QHMIASLKSTGK

-342 VLFRGSVEGEFR
+342 VLFRGSEEGKFR
-354 KELIEQKNIL
+354 EELIQKRNIL

-376 GTGIPASLL
+376 GTGIPAALL

-415 AEDIEKINFVYQ
+415 AEDIEKINFTYQ
-427 NRLELENYSKL
+427 NKLELPKYSRL
-438 VSLEDIKKEN
+438 VTLEEIQKED

-461 PPTLHDV
+461 PPTPHDV
-468 KAHLVGGVPKQEW
+468 KAHLKGGVPKSEW
-481 SSELMSSYGVTHEM
+481 NDELMNSYAITSDM
-495 LFESKD
+495 LFDSKD
-501 EDYYNFLPSIK
+501 ENYFEFKPELT

-518 ELLESSE
+518 ELLENSN
-525 AFRSTDARVIA
+525 AFKSTDESILR
-536 KVSSW
+536 KVKGF
-541 YDNYQN
+541 YDEYQT
-547 LVDDE
+547 LIDQA

-565 LIERAFDA
+565 LIENAFADDT
-573 SVVLDRFKVRGIFA
+573 VLDRFKVRGIFA
-587 SWWVKNKF
+587 SWWVENKF
-595 TIKSI
+595 TVKSI
-600 KNSGYDFLLL
+600 KNSGYDYNLLNDSFITSNESFLDAL
-610 SDAFISTNQE
+610 SKEQKT
-620 FIDSLGDTKKPLHTK
+620 LHVK
-635 LQELTKK
+635 LMELFKK
-642 LKNAKDEN
+642 LKTAKEEN
-650 DKVIIREQ
+650 DKVVVREKISELKEELFKDVPNIKELVVMQ
-658 ILELKKQL
+658 LELD
-666 FTGSEVLTSSKELII
+666 
-681 TQLKLDAMNE
+681 TQTIA
-691 SNRYLSEKKQSIIK
+691 NRYLSEKKQTIIK
-705 TLENLWDKYKVS
+705 TLENLWDRYRVS
-717 LSEIEKERDEA
+717 LAGIEAQRDMA
-728 TSEIKEFLNE
+728 TNEIKSYLSE

>member
-40 KRLSDQY
+40 KRLSDQF
-47 DAEYAKVK
+47 DAEYEKVK
-55 EAYQKDGHD
+55 TAYKKDGHD
-64 DSTIEM
+64 EETISI
-70 LLQGHSFSFNIP
+70 LLQSHSFTFNVP
-82 EIARWQSLRHL
+82 ESGRWNNLRHL

-102 IALSN
+102 IALSS
-107 IEEANMTSL
+107 IEEANLSSL
-116 EDVLKH
+116 ENVLGY

-192 LLTKILDPQPGMSI
+192 LLTKILDPKPGMSI

-248 KMNMILHGIPNA
+248 KMNMILHGITNA
-260 DIKNDDTLENPLHT
+260 DIKNEDTLEDPLHT
-274 KDGQLMQF
+274 ENGQLKQF

-301 FKERFSHFMPENGKK
+301 YKERFSHFMPENGKK

-322 QHMLSSLKDKGK
+322 QHMIASLKHDGK

-342 VLFRGSVEGEFR
+342 VLFRGSEEGSFR
-354 KELIEQKNIL
+354 EELIKKRNIL

-385 IINKAK
+385 IVNKAK

-415 AEDIEKINFVYQ
+415 AEDIEKINFTYQ
-427 NRLELENYSKL
+427 NKLELPKYSRL
-438 VSLEDIKKEN
+438 VSLQEIEKED

-461 PPTLHDV
+461 PPTPHDV
-468 KAHLVGGVPKQEW
+468 KAHLKGGVPKAEW
-481 SSELMSSYGVTHEM
+481 DNELMNSYSITADM
-495 LFESKD
+495 LFESRD
-501 EDYYNFLPSIK
+501 ENYFAFKSELV
-512 EKQNIR
+512 EKQNLR
-518 ELLESSE
+518 ELLENSD
-525 AFRSTDARVIA
+525 ALKITDKSILA
-536 KVSSW
+536 KVKEW
-541 YDNYQN
+541 YANYQE
-547 LVDDE
+547 LIDE
-552 SSNIAT
+552 STSNIAT
-558 LYTSGYE
+558 LYTSDYE
-565 LIERAFDA
+565 LIEKAFINDT
-573 SVVLDRFKVRGIFA
+573 VLDRFKVRGIFA
-587 SWWVKNKF
+587 SWWVENKF
-595 TIKSI
+595 TIKSL
-600 KNSGYDFLLL
+600 KNSGYDYNLLNDSFIASNESFLKLL
-610 SDAFISTNQE
+610 NDEQ
-620 FIDSLGDTKKPLHTK
+620 KVLHTK
-635 LQELTKK
+635 LMELFKK
-642 LKNAKDEN
+642 LKSAKEEN
-650 DKVIIREQ
+650 DKIVLREKMA
-658 ILELKKQL
+658 ELKEEL
-666 FTGSEVLTSSKELII
+666 FKDVPNIKELVVL
-681 TQLKLDAMNE
+681 QLQLDSQTIA
-691 SNRYLSEKKQSIIK
+691 NRYLSEKKQTIIK
-705 TLENLWDKYKVS
+705 TVENLWDKYKVS
-717 LSEIEKERDEA
+717 LAEIESERDEA
-728 TSEIKEFLNE
+728 TNEIKSYLSE

>member
-40 KRLSDQY
+40 KRLSDQF
-47 DAEYAKVK
+47 DAEYEKVK
-55 EAYQKDGHD
+55 TAYKKDGHD
-64 DSTIEM
+64 ENTINI
-70 LLQGHSFSFNIP
+70 LLQNHQFTFNIP
-82 EIARWQSLRHL
+82 ENARWQALRHL
-93 KKNLGEALN
+93 KKDLGGNLN
-102 IALSN
+102 IALVG
-107 IEEANMTSL
+107 IEEANLSSL
-116 EDVLKH
+116 ENVLGY

-192 LLTKILDPQPGMSI
+192 LLTKILDPKPGMSI

-248 KMNMILHGIPNA
+248 KMNMILHGITNA
-260 DIKNDDTLENPLHT
+260 DIKNEDTLEDPLHT
-274 KDGQLMQF
+274 ENGQLKQF

-301 FKERFSHFMPENGKK
+301 YKERFSHFMPEGGKK

-322 QHMLSSLKDKGK
+322 QHMIASLKHDGK

-342 VLFRGSVEGEFR
+342 VLFRGSEEGKFR
-354 KELIEQKNIL
+354 EELIAKRNIL

-376 GTGIPASLL
+376 GTGIPAALL

-391 KDDKILFINADAE
+391 KDDKILFINADGE

-415 AEDIEKINFVYQ
+415 AEDIEKINFIYQ
-427 NRLELENYSKL
+427 NRLEIEKYSKL
-438 VSLEDIKKEN
+438 VDLETIAKED

-461 PPTLHDV
+461 PPTPHDV
-468 KAHLVGGVPKQEW
+468 KAHLKGGVPKAEW
-481 SSELMSSYGVTHEM
+481 DNELMNSYSITADM
-495 LFESKD
+495 LFEQKD
-501 EDYYNFLPSIK
+501 ENYFNFLPNLK

-518 ELLESSE
+518 ELLENNE
-525 AFRSTDARVIA
+525 PFKTTDGNILR
-536 KVSSW
+536 KVKSW
-541 YDNYQN
+541 YDEYQILIDN
-547 LVDDE
+547 PKSD
-552 SSNIAT
+552 IAS
-558 LYTSGYE
+558 LYNSGYE
-565 LIERAFDA
+565 LIAKTFENDT
-573 SVVLDRFKVRGIFA
+573 VLDRFKVRGIFA
-587 SWWVKNKF
+587 SWWVENKF
-595 TIKSI
+595 IIKSL
-600 KNSGYDFLLL
+600 KNSGYDYNLL
-610 SDAFISTNQE
+610 SDSFITSNESFLSALNKEQLTTH
-620 FIDSLGDTKKPLHTK
+620 IK
-635 LQELTKK
+635 LLELFKK
-642 LKNAKDEN
+642 LKSAKEEN
-650 DKVIIREQ
+650 DKIVVREK
-658 ILELKKQL
+658 INELKAEL
-666 FTGSEVLTSSKELII
+666 FKDVSNIKELVIL
-681 TQLKLDAMNE
+681 QLQLDSQTIA
-691 SNRYLSEKKQSIIK
+691 NRYLNEKKQTIIK
-705 TLENLWDKYKVS
+705 TIENLWDKYKVS
-717 LSEIEKERDEA
+717 LAQIESERDEA
-728 TSEIKEFLNE
+728 TNEIKTYLSK

>member
-40 KRLSDQY
+40 KRLSDQF
-47 DAEYAKVK
+47 DAEYEKVK
-55 EAYQKDGHD
+55 TAYKKDGHD
-64 DSTIEM
+64 EETISI
-70 LLQGHSFSFNIP
+70 LLQSHSFTFNVP
-82 EIARWQSLRHL
+82 ESGRWNNLRHL

-102 IALSN
+102 IALSS
-107 IEEANMTSL
+107 IEEANLSSL
-116 EDVLKH
+116 ENVLGY

-192 LLTKILDPQPGMSI
+192 LLTKILDPKPGMSI

-248 KMNMILHGIPNA
+248 KMNMILHGITNA
-260 DIKNDDTLENPLHT
+260 DIKNEDTLEDPLHT
-274 KDGQLMQF
+274 ENGQLKQF

-301 FKERFSHFMPENGKK
+301 YKERFSHFMPENGKK

-322 QHMLSSLKDKGK
+322 QHMIASLKHDGK

-342 VLFRGSVEGEFR
+342 VLFRGSEEGSFR
-354 KELIEQKNIL
+354 EELIKKRNIL

-385 IINKAK
+385 IVNKAK

-415 AEDIEKINFVYQ
+415 AEDIEKINFTYQ
-427 NRLELENYSKL
+427 NKLELPKYSRL
-438 VSLEDIKKEN
+438 VSLQEIEKED

-461 PPTLHDV
+461 PPTPHDV
-468 KAHLVGGVPKQEW
+468 KAHLKGGVPKAEW
-481 SSELMSSYGVTHEM
+481 DNELMNSYSITADM
-495 LFESKD
+495 LFESRD
-501 EDYYNFLPSIK
+501 ENYFAFKSELV
-512 EKQNIR
+512 EKQNLR
-518 ELLESSE
+518 ELLENSD
-525 AFRSTDARVIA
+525 ALKITDKSILA
-536 KVSSW
+536 KVKEW
-541 YDNYQN
+541 YANYQE
-547 LVDDE
+547 LIDE
-552 SSNIAT
+552 STSNIAT

-565 LIERAFDA
+565 LIEKAFINDT
-573 SVVLDRFKVRGIFA
+573 VLDRFKVRGIFA
-587 SWWVKNKF
+587 SWWVENKF
-595 TIKSI
+595 TIKSL
-600 KNSGYDFLLL
+600 KNSGYDYNLLNDSFIASNESFLKLL
-610 SDAFISTNQE
+610 NDEQ
-620 FIDSLGDTKKPLHTK
+620 KVLHTK
-635 LQELTKK
+635 LMELFKK
-642 LKNAKDEN
+642 LKSAKEEN
-650 DKVIIREQ
+650 DKIVLREKMA
-658 ILELKKQL
+658 ELKEEL
-666 FTGSEVLTSSKELII
+666 FKDVPNIKELVVL
-681 TQLKLDAMNE
+681 QLQLDSQTIA
-691 SNRYLSEKKQSIIK
+691 NRYLSEKKQTIIK
-705 TLENLWDKYKVS
+705 TVENLWDKYKVS
-717 LSEIEKERDEA
+717 LAEIESERDEA
-728 TSEIKEFLNE
+728 TNEIKSYLSE

>member
-1 MQKLTLSQLEQHL
+1 MQKLTLNQLEQHL

-47 DAEYAKVK
+47 DVEYNKVRDSYK
-55 EAYQKDGHD
+55 KDGHD
-64 DSTIEM
+64 DATIEI
-70 LLQGHSFSFNIP
+70 LLANHKFTFTIP
-82 EIARWQSLRHL
+82 QNAKWEMLRHL
-93 KKNLGEALN
+93 KKNIGENLN
-102 IALSN
+102 IALSA
-107 IEEANMTSL
+107 IEEANLSSL

-132 KISDSKLIQLI
+132 KISDAKLQQLL

-192 LLTKILDPQPGMSI
+192 LLVKILDPKPGMSI

-228 NSDNFSLYGQD
+228 NSNDFSLNGQD

-248 KMNMILHGIPNA
+248 KMNMILHGISNA
-260 DIKNDDTLENPLHT
+260 DIKNEDTLEKPLHT

-287 NPPFSQNYTKANLK
+287 NPPFSQNYKKSDMT
-301 FKERFSHFMPENGKK
+301 FKERFSHFMPEGGKK

-322 QHMLSSLKDKGK
+322 QHMIASLKSNGK

-354 KELIEQKNIL
+354 KHLIKELGIL

-404 YKEGKNQNLLR
+404 YKEGKNQNNLR

-427 NRLELENYSKL
+427 NTLELSNYSKL
-438 VSLEDIKKEN
+438 VSIEELEKEG

-461 PPTLHDV
+461 PAEPHDV
-468 KAHLVGGVPKQEW
+468 KAHLKGGIPKCEW
-481 SSELMSSYGVTHEM
+481 NAPLMANYM
-495 LFESKD
+495 LTPSDIFQTKD
-501 EDYYNFLPSIK
+501 ENYYEFIQTIQ

-518 ELLESSE
+518 EVLEASE
-525 AFRSTDARVIA
+525 GFKKTDAIVLGI
-536 KVSSW
+536 VSTCH
-541 YDNYQN
+541 DEYQT
-547 LVDDE
+547 LVDID

-558 LYTSGYE
+558 LYVEGYALLEKAFTQTSHE
-565 LIERAFDA
+565 VI
-573 SVVLDRFKVRGIFA
+573 DRFKIRGIFA
-587 SWWVKNKF
+587 SWWVENKF

-600 KNSGYDFLLL
+600 KNSGYDYNLL
-610 SDAFISTNQE
+610 SEKFLSSSAFV
-620 FIDSLGDTKKPLHTK
+620 DTLDEEAHLPHAKYM
-635 LQELTKK
+635 ELLKK
-642 LKNAKDEN
+642 LKSAKEEN
-650 DKVIIREQ
+650 DRVVIREKIAQ
-658 ILELKKQL
+658 I
-666 FTGSEVLTSSKELII
+666 KEQIFENI
-681 TQLKLDAMNE
+681 ADVKPFVVQQLKTDALE
-691 SNRYLSEKKQSIIK
+691 IANRYLNEKKQAIIK
-705 TLENLWDKYKVS
+705 SIENLWDKYQVS
-717 LSEIEKERDEA
+717 LEQIEKERDEA
-728 TSEIKEFLNE
+728 TAEIKEFLVE
-738 LGYL
+738 IGYL

>member
-40 KRLSDQY
+40 KRLSDQF
-47 DAEYAKVK
+47 DAEYDKVK
-55 EAYQKDGHD
+55 ATYKKDGHD
-64 DSTIEM
+64 EDTINI
-70 LLQGHSFSFNIP
+70 LLQNHQFTFNIP
-82 EIARWQSLRHL
+82 ENARWQSLRHL

-102 IALSN
+102 VALSS
-107 IEEANMTSL
+107 IEEANLSSL
-116 EDVLKH
+116 ENVLGY

-192 LLTKILDPQPGMSI
+192 LLTKILDPKPGMSI

-248 KMNMILHGIPNA
+248 KMNMILHGITNA
-260 DIKNDDTLENPLHT
+260 DIKNEDTLEDPLHT
-274 KDGQLMQF
+274 ENGQLKQF

-301 FKERFSHFMPENGKK
+301 YKERFSHFMPEGGKK

-322 QHMLSSLKDKGK
+322 QHMIASLKHDGK

-342 VLFRGSVEGEFR
+342 VLFRGSEEGKFR
-354 KELIEQKNIL
+354 EELIAKRNIL

-376 GTGIPASLL
+376 GTGIPAALL

-391 KDDKILFINADAE
+391 KDDKILFINADGE

-415 AEDIEKINFVYQ
+415 AEDIEKINFTYQ
-427 NRLELENYSKL
+427 NRLELPKYSRL
-438 VSLEDIKKEN
+438 VALEEIQKED

-461 PPTLHDV
+461 PPTPHDV
-468 KAHLVGGVPKQEW
+468 KAHLKGGIPKAEW
-481 SSELMSSYGVTHEM
+481 NDVLMNSYSIQSDM
-495 LFESKD
+495 FFASKD
-501 EDYYNFLPSIK
+501 ENYFEFKSELI

-525 AFRSTDARVIA
+525 SFKTTDDKILS
-536 KVSSW
+536 KVKGW
-541 YDNYQN
+541 YEEYQTII
-547 LVDDE
+547 DE
-552 SSNIAT
+552 SNSNIAT

-565 LIERAFDA
+565 LIEKAFENDT
-573 SVVLDRFKVRGIFA
+573 VLDKFKVRGIFA
-587 SWWVKNKF
+587 SWWVENKF
-595 TIKSI
+595 IIKSL
-600 KNSGYDFLLL
+600 KNSGYDYNLLNDSFVVSNESFLSALNKEQLATHIKLL
-610 SDAFISTNQE
+610 
-620 FIDSLGDTKKPLHTK
+620 
-635 LQELTKK
+635 ELFKK
-642 LKNAKDEN
+642 LKSAKEEN
-650 DKVIIREQ
+650 DKIVVREK
-658 ILELKKQL
+658 INELKAEL
-666 FTGSEVLTSSKELII
+666 FKDVSNIKELVVL
-681 TQLKLDAMNE
+681 QLQLDSQTIA
-691 SNRYLSEKKQSIIK
+691 NRYLSEKKQTIIK

-717 LSEIEKERDEA
+717 LAQIEREREEA
-728 TSEIKEFLNE
+728 TNEIKIFLTE

>member
-40 KRLSDQY
+40 KRLSDQF
-47 DAEYAKVK
+47 DAEYSKVK
-55 EAYQKDGHD
+55 EAYKKDGHD
-64 DSTIEM
+64 EDTINI
-70 LLQGHSFSFNIP
+70 LLQSHSFTFNIP
-82 EIARWQSLRHL
+82 ESARWQALRHL
-93 KKNLGEALN
+93 KKNLGESLN
-102 IALSN
+102 VALSG
-107 IEEANMTSL
+107 IEEANLSSL
-116 EDVLKH
+116 ENVLGY

-184 YTPSGVVT
+184 YTPGGVVT

-248 KMNMILHGIPNA
+248 KMNMILHGITNA
-260 DIKNDDTLENPLHT
+260 DIKNEDTLEEPLHT

-287 NPPFSQNYTKANLK
+287 NPPFSQNYNKANLK
-301 FKERFSHFMPENGKK
+301 YKERFSHFMPENGKK

-322 QHMLSSLKDKGK
+322 QHMIASLKSTGK

-342 VLFRGSVEGEFR
+342 VLFRGSVEGQFR
-354 KELIEQKNIL
+354 EELIAKKDIL

-376 GTGIPASLL
+376 GTGIPASLI

-391 KDDKILFINADAE
+391 KDNKILFINADAE

-427 NRLELENYSKL
+427 NRLELPKYSKL
-438 VSLEDIKKEN
+438 VDLETIAKED

-461 PPTLHDV
+461 PPTPHDV
-468 KAHLVGGVPKQEW
+468 KAHLKGGVPKREW
-481 SSELMSSYGVTHEM
+481 NDKLMNSYGITSEM
-495 LFESKD
+495 LFEQKD
-501 EDYYNFLPSIK
+501 ENYYSFLPNLE
-512 EKQNIR
+512 EKQSIR
-518 ELLESSE
+518 ELVENSE
-525 AFRSTDARVIA
+525 AFKNTDASVLS
-536 KVSSW
+536 KVKSW
-541 YDNYQN
+541 YEEYQTLIDNPKS
-547 LVDDE
+547 D
-552 SSNIAT
+552 IAS
-558 LYTSGYE
+558 LYNSGYE
-565 LIERAFDA
+565 LIAKTFENDTVID
-573 SVVLDRFKVRGIFA
+573 SFKVRGIFA
-587 SWWVKNKF
+587 SWWVDNKF
-595 TIKSI
+595 TIKSL
-600 KNSGYDFLLL
+600 KNSGYDYNLLNDSFIVSNETFINSL
-610 SDAFISTNQE
+610 SDEQLA
-620 FIDSLGDTKKPLHTK
+620 LHTK
-635 LQELTKK
+635 LLELFKK
-642 LKNAKDEN
+642 LKSAKEEN
-650 DKVIIREQ
+650 DKIVVREKIQ
-658 ILELKKQL
+658 EQKDNL
-666 FTGSEVLTSSKELII
+666 FENNPNIKELVI
-681 TQLKLDAMNE
+681 TQLELDTTNIA
-691 SNRYLSEKKQSIIK
+691 NRYLSEKKQTIIK
-705 TLENLWDKYKVS
+705 TLENLWDKYQVS
-717 LSEIEKERDEA
+717 LVEIENERDEA
-728 TSEIKEFLNE
+728 TNEMKSYLSE

>member
-47 DAEYAKVK
+47 DVEYNRVRDSYK
-55 EAYQKDGHD
+55 KDGHD
-64 DSTIEM
+64 DATIEI
-70 LLQGHSFSFNIP
+70 LLANHKFTFTIP
-82 EIARWQSLRHL
+82 QNAKWETLRHL
-93 KKNLGEALN
+93 KKNIGENLN
-102 IALSN
+102 IALSA
-107 IEEANMTSL
+107 IEEANLSSL

-132 KISDSKLIQLI
+132 KISDAKLQQLL

-192 LLTKILDPQPGMSI
+192 LLVKILDPKPGMSI

-228 NSDNFSLYGQD
+228 NSNDFSLNGQD

-248 KMNMILHGIPNA
+248 KMNMILHGISNA
-260 DIKNDDTLENPLHT
+260 DIKNEDTLEKPLHT

-287 NPPFSQNYTKANLK
+287 NPPFSQNYKKSDMT
-301 FKERFSHFMPENGKK
+301 FKERFSHFMPEGGKK

-322 QHMLSSLKDKGK
+322 QHMIASLKSSGK

-354 KELIEQKNIL
+354 KHLIKELGIL

-404 YKEGKNQNLLR
+404 YKEGKNQNNLR
-415 AEDIEKINFVYQ
+415 AEDIEKINFAYQ
-427 NRLELENYSKL
+427 NTLELVNYSKL
-438 VSLEDIKKEN
+438 VSIEELEKEG

-461 PPTLHDV
+461 PAEPHDV
-468 KAHLVGGVPKQEW
+468 KAHLKGGIPKCEW
-481 SSELMSSYGVTHEM
+481 NAPLMANYM
-495 LFESKD
+495 LTPSDIFQTKD
-501 EDYYNFLPSIK
+501 ENYYEFIQTIQ

-518 ELLESSE
+518 EVLEASE
-525 AFRSTDARVIA
+525 GFKKTDAMVLGI
-536 KVSSW
+536 VSTW
-541 YDNYQN
+541 HDGYQT
-547 LVDDE
+547 LVDE
-552 SSNIAT
+552 KSSNIAT
-558 LYTSGYE
+558 LYVEGYA
-565 LIERAFDA
+565 LIEKAFT
-573 SVVLDRFKVRGIFA
+573 STSHEVIDRFKIRGIFA
-587 SWWVKNKF
+587 SWWVENKF

-600 KNSGYDFLLL
+600 KNSGYDYNLL
-610 SDAFISTNQE
+610 SEKFLSSSAFV
-620 FIDSLGDTKKPLHTK
+620 DTLAEEAHLPHAKYM
-635 LQELTKK
+635 ELLKK
-642 LKNAKDEN
+642 LKSAKEEN
-650 DKVIIREQ
+650 DRVVIREKIAQ
-658 ILELKKQL
+658 I
-666 FTGSEVLTSSKELII
+666 KEQIFENI
-681 TQLKLDAMNE
+681 ADVKPFVVQQLKTDALE
-691 SNRYLSEKKQSIIK
+691 IANRYLNEKKQAIIK
-705 TLENLWDKYKVS
+705 STENLWDKYQVS
-717 LSEIEKERDEA
+717 LEQIEKERDESTA
-728 TSEIKEFLNE
+728 EIKEFLAE